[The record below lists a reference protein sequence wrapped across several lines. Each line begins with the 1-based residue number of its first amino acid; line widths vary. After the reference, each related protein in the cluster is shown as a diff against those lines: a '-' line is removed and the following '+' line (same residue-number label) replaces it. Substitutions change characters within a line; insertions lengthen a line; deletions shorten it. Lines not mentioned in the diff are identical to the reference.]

1 VITSEVSAP
10 AAARQAPPPPV
21 VRPDPLTPRIRES
34 DDLHTRAIALVK
46 KHGGR
51 FSPGRPVPALPTA
64 GYVRNSRPEPVTP
77 VIPVASVPPADTGR
91 VGAFVLHADEMDRV
105 YAADPVYPASALRS
119 GVEGWVELLFT
130 ITETGAVRD
139 IEIVDAEPRGVFESA
154 ATQAVGNW
162 RYRPRLAN
170 GQPVARR
177 SYVTLRFN
185 VDG

>member
-1 VITSEVSAP
+1 
-10 AAARQAPPPPV
+10 
-21 VRPDPLTPRIRES
+21 
-34 DDLHTRAIALVK
+34 
-46 KHGGR
+46 
-51 FSPGRPVPALPTA
+51 
-64 GYVRNSRPEPVTP
+64 
-77 VIPVASVPPADTGR
+77 
-91 VGAFVLHADEMDRV
+91 MDRV